1 MMNADEL
8 FSTAKKILK
17 QSFGFSSFR
26 PAQEAVIQNIFAGKD
41 TLALLPTGGGKSIC
55 YQIPALVYPG
65 TCIVVSPLL
74 ALMKDQVDNLVEN
87 GIAAAALNSQ
97 ISPEESYEIRNKA
110 IRGELKL
117 LYLSPERIHFELDH
131 LLSAMR
137 ISLFAIDEAHCISVW
152 GHDFRPEYA
161 ELHTLRKRFP
171 QIPLVALTATADAA
185 TRKDILS
192 QLQIP
197 AENTVLSS
205 FDRPNLSLNV
215 KVNLKKRDKLQEI
228 LKLLRKHTDES
239 GIIYCL
245 SRKGAETL
253 ADDLRGNGINAE
265 AYHAG
270 LETEERIR
278 IQENFLNDRIQ
289 VICAT
294 TAFGMGIDKPDIR
307 FVIHY
312 NTPKNMEGYYQ
323 EIGRAGRDGMPSD
336 TLLFYND
343 HDMVMLAKFAEES
356 GEQELQLEKLHRIE
370 HYATSPICRRRILL
384 SYFGETFDHDCNH
397 CDICKNPP
405 QRFDGTILAQKAL
418 SAIARTHESE
428 RSEII
433 VDILRGNR
441 PQEIVEKHYDELKTF
456 GVGRSTPTEKWEAY
470 LLQLIHLGVIE
481 KSYAAD
487 QHLSITAFGKEILFG
502 KRKIDLALI
511 RNENAEASKTSR
523 ENSLLSFD
531 DRELFQ
537 ELRAL
542 RLELAKEAGI
552 PAFHIFSDK
561 VLTAI
566 VEEKPTTLS
575 EFAEVPG
582 VGNFKLQKYG
592 KIFLEKI
599 KLHNS

>member
-137 ISLFAIDEAHCISVW
+137 TSLFAIDEAHCISVW

-215 KVNLKKRDKLQEI
+215 KVNLKKMSKMSLQD
-228 LKLLRKHTDES
+228 LYDQLLES
-239 GIIYCL
+239 RTEYELLMLLGGRLNLTYSQNVSDML
-245 SRKGAETL
+245 
-253 ADDLRGNGINAE
+253 IN
-265 AYHAG
+265 
-270 LETEERIR
+270 LFMSVS
-278 IQENFLNDRIQ
+278 QL
-289 VICAT
+289 
-294 TAFGMGIDKPDIR
+294 TAFYEQSFGDMA
-307 FVIHY
+307 
-312 NTPKNMEGYYQ
+312 KNQ
-323 EIGRAGRDGMPSD
+323 
-336 TLLFYND
+336 
-343 HDMVMLAKFAEES
+343 
-356 GEQELQLEKLHRIE
+356 Q
-370 HYATSPICRRRILL
+370 
-384 SYFGETFDHDCNH
+384 
-397 CDICKNPP
+397 
-405 QRFDGTILAQKAL
+405 
-418 SAIARTHESE
+418 
-428 RSEII
+428 
-433 VDILRGNR
+433 
-441 PQEIVEKHYDELKTF
+441 
-456 GVGRSTPTEKWEAY
+456 
-470 LLQLIHLGVIE
+470 
-481 KSYAAD
+481 
-487 QHLSITAFGKEILFG
+487 
-502 KRKIDLALI
+502 
-511 RNENAEASKTSR
+511 
-523 ENSLLSFD
+523 
-531 DRELFQ
+531 
-537 ELRAL
+537 
-542 RLELAKEAGI
+542 
-552 PAFHIFSDK
+552 
-561 VLTAI
+561 
-566 VEEKPTTLS
+566 
-575 EFAEVPG
+575 
-582 VGNFKLQKYG
+582 
-592 KIFLEKI
+592 
-599 KLHNS
+599 